1 MKAVILSMMAVLMF
15 APMVLADVFV
25 TSDGTGT
32 YVGGLMSSNP
42 NGVYI
47 SGTPTV
53 TTNGFYVDGTSK
65 KQFRNKKWQQFKVA
79 RAFKPA
85 IPFKTL
91 SKKY

>member
-1 MKAVILSMMAVLMF
+1 MKVVILSMMAVLMF
-15 APMVLADVFV
+15 VTMALADVFV

-47 SGTPTV
+47 GGTPTV

-79 RAFKPA
+79 RAFKST
-85 IPFKTL
+85 IPLKTL
-91 SKKY
+91 SKK